1 MGVKDETSIIM
12 LASSIHTKMSLIVV
26 SQNKYNVVKQFS
38 QEFTNELT
46 TTFELGLPHP
56 WTLDIWFYSVE
67 GYNDSLIKQ
76 RNNTEHFK
84 DVSGPIRGKLIYEDL
99 SNKFM
104 FLSTI
109 TNLYQN
115 LLPASFDLYT
125 KLDIAARNMTYFKY
139 LEGNEW
145 HQIAKLRSKDPFK
158 SQMPQVASTST
169 P

>member
-76 RNNTEHFK
+76 RNNIEHFK
-84 DVSGPIRGKLIYEDL
+84 DVSGSIRGKLIYEDI
-99 SNKFM
+99 SNNFR
-104 FLSTI
+104 FLRTI
-109 TNLYQN
+109 TISYKNLFH
-115 LLPASFDLYT
+115 ASFELYT
-125 KLDIAARNMTYFKY
+125 KLDIVARNMTYFKY
-139 LEGNEW
+139 LERNKW
-145 HQIAKLRSKDPFK
+145 HKITKLRSKDPSK
-158 SQMPQVASTST
+158 SQMSQVASTST